1 MCRIERNSL
10 NYRGVRHDLHKST
23 YPQMPLDRR
32 TNLGPFVPSQ
42 LSHSSDTIMRTLA
55 DVKRAVTLGTT
66 WTATSFFNGH
76 PYKFGLREV
85 TREQRNAVAFR
96 CANGRESWLQW
107 PRAKDVRLHRDGK
120 GFDILVNGERVLT
133 YQKAAP
139 VINLDDR
146 RQSMKPTA

>member
-1 MCRIERNSL
+1 
-10 NYRGVRHDLHKST
+10 
-23 YPQMPLDRR
+23 MPLDRR
-32 TNLGPFVPSQ
+32 ANLGPFIPSQ
-42 LSHSSDTIMRTLA
+42 PSHSPGAIMKTLA

-85 TREQRNAVAFR
+85 TREQSNAVAFR
-96 CANGRESWLQW
+96 CANGKESWLQW

-133 YQKAAP
+133 YRRAAP
-139 VINLDDR
+139 VISLADR
-146 RQSMKPTA
+146 RQSERPTA